1 MYNQSMFSE
10 PGYSSGQSFE
20 REPLGVY
27 TAKTF
32 GWMALGL
39 LTTFVLSFIMSV
51 TPIAYALFS
60 VPALPFLLLI
70 VEVVVVIALSAKV
83 HKISVGAARGLFFLY
98 SALNAVTFS
107 AILLTYNLGTLIF
120 AFGLTAL
127 YFGALAAYGY
137 FTKRDLSNLRTF
149 LLFGLVF
156 LAIYWL
162 ISLFLPVSGFDRIAC
177 FIGIVVFMGF
187 TAYDTQKIK
196 AFYYSMDPQSDMG
209 KKMSIISALELYL
222 DFINLFLYILR
233 LVGVSRD

>member
-1 MYNQSMFSE
+1 MYDPSMFSE
-10 PGYSSGQSFE
+10 PGYSSPQSFE
-20 REPLGVY
+20 REPLSVY

-39 LTTFVLSFIMSV
+39 LTTFGLAFMMSI

-70 VEVVVVIALSAKV
+70 LEVVVVIALSAKV
-83 HKISVGAARGLFFLY
+83 HKMSIGAARGLFFLY

-107 AILLTYNLGTLIF
+107 AILLTYDLGTLIF
-120 AFGLTAL
+120 VFGLTAV

-137 FTKRDLSNLRTF
+137 FTKRDLTRLRTF
-149 LLFGLVF
+149 LLIGLIF
-156 LAIYWL
+156 LALYWL
-162 ISLFLPVSGFDRIAC
+162 ISLFLPMSGFDRIAC
-177 FIGIVVFMGF
+177 FIGLVVFMGF

-196 AFYYSMDPQSDMG
+196 AFYYSMDPEAEMG
-209 KKMSIISALELYL
+209 RKMSIISALELYL

-233 LVGVSRD
+233 LVGTSRD

>member
-1 MYNQSMFSE
+1 MYDQSMFSE

-39 LTTFVLSFIMSV
+39 FTTFALSFVMSV

-70 VEVVVVIALSAKV
+70 LEVVVVIALSAKV

-107 AILLTYNLGTLIF
+107 AILLTYSLGTLIF
-120 AFGLTAL
+120 VFGLTAL
-127 YFGALAAYGY
+127 YFGVLAAYGY

-149 LLFGLVF
+149 LLFGLAF

-162 ISLFLPVSGFDRIAC
+162 ISLFLPMTGFDRIAC
-177 FIGIVVFMGF
+177 LIGIVVFMGF

-222 DFINLFLYILR
+222 DFVNLFLYILR